1 MWRRRSGCSL
11 VVHDPHERFVKRPA
25 PFRTAAVKAHRCSQR
40 PELQV
45 DLADNLTTRNS
56 LATRLRHVIAPTGN
70 TGDAVFRLLLLSA
83 ALLMVAVVLAMIFA
97 LASRSMLSIR
107 HFGFSFITNTDWNPV
122 KNQFGA
128 LPFIYGTI
136 VSSFIAILISVPLS
150 LGIAIFLVE
159 QAPEFLSRP
168 LTFLVEL
175 LAAIPSVVYGLWGIF
190 VLAPFLR
197 NYVEPPLQNAFG
209 WLPLFQGPITGIG
222 LLTGGVILAIMVTPI
237 ISAVVRDV
245 LAAVPSS
252 QREAALALGATK
264 WETTR
269 VVLVN
274 GAPGIAGAVI
284 LGLGRAIG
292 ETMAVTMVIGNRA
305 QISASLFHPSYTIA
319 SVIANEFTEA
329 TQDLYLS
336 SLIELG
342 LILFLV
348 TFLVNAFARILVWN
362 VTRNNGGVAAA

>member
-1 MWRRRSGCSL
+1 MKRIGGQRSPLSRKL
-11 VVHDPHERFVKRPA
+11 R
-25 PFRTAAVKAHRCSQR
+25 
-40 PELQV
+40 
-45 DLADNLTTRNS
+45 NLFS
-56 LATRLRHVIAPTGN
+56 PTGN
-70 TGDAVFRLLLLSA
+70 VGDGVFRVLMFAA
-83 ALLMVAVVLAMIFA
+83 ALSMLLIVIAMIMA
-97 LASRSMLSIR
+97 LASHSMPSIR
-107 HFGFSFITNTDWNPV
+107 QFGFGFLWGREWDPV
-122 KNQFGA
+122 KAKFGA
-128 LPFIYGTI
+128 LAFIYGTI
-136 VSSFIAILISVPLS
+136 ASSLIALIISVPLS

-159 QAPEFLSRP
+159 QAPRFLSRP
-168 LTFLVEL
+168 IGFLVEL

-197 NYVEPPLQNAFG
+197 EHIEPGLARWFG
-209 WLPLFQGPITGIG
+209 WLPFFRGPITGIG

-245 LAAVPSS
+245 LSAVPNT

-305 QISASLFHPSYTIA
+305 EISLSLFQPSYTLA

-329 TQDLYLS
+329 TGDVYLS
-336 SLIELG
+336 ALIELG
-342 LILFLV
+342 LILFFV
-348 TFLVNAFARILVWN
+348 TFVVNAIARLLVWR
-362 VTRNNGGVAAA
+362 VTRTTAAAGAAA

>member
-1 MWRRRSGCSL
+1 MFGIALL
-11 VVHDPHERFVKRPA
+11 VVMTV
-25 PFRTAAVKAHRCSQR
+25 C
-40 PELQV
+40 
-45 DLADNLTTRNS
+45 
-56 LATRLRHVIAPTGN
+56 
-70 TGDAVFRLLLLSA
+70 
-83 ALLMVAVVLAMIFA
+83 AMILA
-97 LASRSMLSIR
+97 LASHSTLSIR
-107 HFGFSFITNTDWNPV
+107 QFGFSFLTGREWDPV
-122 KNQFGA
+122 NGKFGGLA
-128 LPFIYGTI
+128 FIYGTI
-136 VSSFIAILISVPLS
+136 VSSLIALLISVPLS

-159 QAPEFLSRP
+159 QAPTFVARP
-168 LTFLVEL
+168 ITFLVEL

-197 NYVEPPLQNAFG
+197 VHVEPVMARWFG

-245 LAAVPSS
+245 LSAVPNT

-264 WETTR
+264 WETTI

-292 ETMAVTMVIGNRA
+292 ETMAVTMVIGNRPE
-305 QISASLFHPSYTIA
+305 ISLSLFRPSYTLA

-329 TQDLYLS
+329 TADIYLS
-336 SLIELG
+336 SLVELG

-348 TFLVNAFARILVWN
+348 TFVVNAIARVLVWR
-362 VTRNNGGVAAA
+362 VTRRTAGVGLAT